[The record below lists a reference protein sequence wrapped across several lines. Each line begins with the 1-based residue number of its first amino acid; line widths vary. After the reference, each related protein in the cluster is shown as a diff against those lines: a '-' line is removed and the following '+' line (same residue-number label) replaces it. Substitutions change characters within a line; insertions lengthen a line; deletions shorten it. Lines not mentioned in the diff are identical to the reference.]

1 MKTLY
6 IQNNTG
12 KNHDAVDDEG
22 DDEKIVDEQGV
33 NPVDPS
39 AELRHKGHVAFI
51 RSHSSMQVA

>member
-39 AELRHKGHVAFI
+39 AELLHKGHVAFI
-51 RSHSSMQVA
+51 WSHSSMQVA